1 MRTKLVILI
10 LLTLAGLSFAQKRFY
25 KGNTHTHCF
34 PRSIDVYDFS
44 YTASRVVADY
54 KAKGYDFLVFT
65 DHENYWDAS
74 GLSSADFT
82 VLSGSEIGIYG
93 NGRWGH
99 FTAMGIKSN
108 ILGLGKS
115 HQQLLDAIA
124 VRGGFAILN
133 HPRWS
138 TMPITAKQVIN
149 DMKQNLFHV
158 EVYTAGVDS
167 PTDYDTSLWDSVLTT
182 GRLMYGVAC
191 DDSHKESDQ
200 GRVWICV
207 YASCLHADTLLS
219 AVRNGDFYASNGIV
233 MEFIDCA
240 HDKITVRST
249 NGTMIRFI
257 GSEGRTLSTVTAAE
271 ATYVIQGDEGY
282 VRAEISNTMNQTAWI
297 QPTMVAPAMDVEHGE
312 LSGFPESN
320 FLFQNYP
327 NPFNSYSIIRF
338 LLFQREVVTVKVFDV
353 LGKEIAVLVDGWLDA
368 GEYSVPF
375 EADDLPTGLY
385 FCRLTTPTFIQ
396 IRSMMLVK

>member
-1 MRTKLVILI
+1 MRSKMTIVLLLI
-10 LLTLAGLSFAQKRFY
+10 TVNLSFAQKRFY

-34 PRSIDVYDFS
+34 LRSIDVFEGT
-44 YTASRVVADY
+44 YTASKVVANY

-200 GRVWICV
+200 GRAWICV
-207 YASCLHADTLLS
+207 YASCLHADTLLR

-233 MEFIDCA
+233 LEFI
-240 HDKITVRST
+240 
-249 NGTMIRFI
+249 
-257 GSEGRTLSTVTAAE
+257 
-271 ATYVIQGDEGY
+271 
-282 VRAEISNTMNQTAWI
+282 
-297 QPTMVAPAMDVEHGE
+297 
-312 LSGFPESN
+312 
-320 FLFQNYP
+320 NYTP
-327 NPFNSYSIIRF
+327 DSII
-338 LLFQREVVTVKVFDV
+338 V
-353 LGKEIAVLVDGWLDA
+353 
-368 GEYSVPF
+368 
-375 EADDLPTGLY
+375 
-385 FCRLTTPTFIQ
+385 
-396 IRSMMLVK
+396 